1 LTTPPPEP
9 SAVAA
14 FDFDGTLTRADTLMP
29 FLQRLCGTRALVR
42 TLAAELGSLTL
53 ALARLGDREEA
64 KAAVLARLL
73 AGRRVDEVTEVVDR
87 YAQRVI
93 SRQLRP
99 AVVARTRWHRDRG
112 HQLVV
117 VSASPELYVR
127 PMAERLGFDDVL
139 ATRLE
144 IADGRLT
151 GRLVGANVQGS
162 EKVHRLRAWLAGR
175 DAEVWA
181 YGNSSGD
188 RAMLAFADHPFFVT
202 RRGVVQDGPAARRRD
217 RKRAQA
223 GE

>member
-1 LTTPPPEP
+1 LR
-9 SAVAA
+9 
-14 FDFDGTLTRADTLMP
+14 TLT
-29 FLQRLCGTRALVR
+29 
-42 TLAAELGSLTL
+42 AEFGSLTL

-73 AGRRVDEVTEVVDR
+73 TGRVVDEVTEVVER

-93 SRQLRP
+93 SRRLRP
-99 AVVARTRWHRDRG
+99 TVVARVEWHRDRG
-112 HQLVV
+112 HRLVV

-127 PMAERLGFDDVL
+127 PMAELLAFDDVL

-144 IADGRLT
+144 VADGRLT
-151 GRLVGANVQGS
+151 GRLVGANVQGP
-162 EKVHRLRAWLAGR
+162 EKVQRLRAWVAGR
-175 DAEVWA
+175 HAEVWA

-188 RAMLAFADHPFFVT
+188 REMLAFADHPFFVT
-202 RRGVVQDGPAARRRD
+202 RRGVVQDGPAGRRRE